1 MTQPDEERIGVR
13 LSSKVFD
20 IDAVK
25 RAAYSISDKAS
36 VEIDLNGEE
45 ISCTLRPLKA
55 TLDLRILEDQFRR
68 TVLDYDL
75 RARISRET
83 ESVRNLVLSIAFSKT
98 GLQE

>member
-1 MTQPDEERIGVR
+1 MTRADEERIGVR

-20 IDAVK
+20 LDAVK
-25 RAAYSISDKAS
+25 KAAYSLSDKAS
-36 VEIDLNGEE
+36 VEIEINGEE

-55 TLDLRILEDQFRR
+55 TLELGILEDQFRR